1 MFGGG
6 ERSFRVWAPG
16 HQTHGNKE
24 VKDGGGKGGDW
35 PFLLRRWRP
44 WGVLRRRI
52 FQGPWVLGA
61 AGSSQDHLLGQ
72 RLKEV
77 PCGHRCC
84 GVGMSRLGPEH
95 CSSAAASAPPWAEG
109 SKLSQA

>member
-1 MFGGG
+1 MRLSCVLG
-6 ERSFRVWAPG
+6 
-16 HQTHGNKE
+16 E
-24 VKDGGGKGGDW
+24 VKRASGSGLQDIRPMAIGSEGWRRQGGDW

-61 AGSSQDHLLGQ
+61 SCGSSQDHLLGQ

-77 PCGHRCC
+77 PCGHRW
-84 GVGMSRLGPEH
+84 GGDVRLGPGT
-95 CSSAAASAPPWAEG
+95 ALAASALLPGLRAP
-109 SKLSQA
+109 S